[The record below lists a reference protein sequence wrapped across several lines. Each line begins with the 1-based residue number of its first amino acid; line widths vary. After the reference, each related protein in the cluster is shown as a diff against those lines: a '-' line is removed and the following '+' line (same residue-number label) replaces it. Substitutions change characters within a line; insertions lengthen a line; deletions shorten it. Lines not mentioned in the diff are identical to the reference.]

1 VNCAWPESVR
11 SVVRR
16 EVERRL
22 RRLPEASREDVEDL
36 EQETLCRLAQ
46 VAPPIEA
53 EPYAAKA
60 AHHVVNSFLRKERR
74 RWANECPDGG
84 GEATC
89 DPWKEVEA
97 QWIEPL
103 PEPARTVVLL
113 GLLGFDDDDVSV
125 LLEMT
130 PANVRQIRSR
140 ARKRLR
146 AAG

>member
-1 VNCAWPESVR
+1 MNGAWPESVR
-11 SVVRR
+11 PVVRR

-22 RRLPEASREDVEDL
+22 RRRPEASREDVEDL

-60 AHHVVNSFLRKERR
+60 AHHVVNSFLRKERQ
-74 RWANECPDGG
+74 RWATECPGG
-84 GEATC
+84 GEEPTC

-97 QWIEPL
+97 YWIEPL
-103 PEPARTVVLL
+103 PEPARTVMLL
-113 GLLGFDDDDVSV
+113 YCLGFDDDDISA
-125 LLEMT
+125 LLGMS

-146 AAG
+146 AKV